1 MTRPSLLRPS
11 VVQIA
16 TAVALVAV
24 TVGGVLYVQH
34 RHAARSCTPVSGS
47 RASRLCIPHLDRDR
61 RPSWQ
66 HPASIATA
74 AAGVGIAV
82 GVIVYRRRFSS

>member
-1 MTRPSLLRPS
+1 LP
-11 VVQIA
+11 
-16 TAVALVAV
+16 
-24 TVGGVLYVQH
+24 
-34 RHAARSCTPVSGS
+34 
-47 RASRLCIPHLDRDR
+47 LCIPHLDRDR

-74 AAGVGIAV
+74 AAGIGIAV